1 MLNAVFAELVC
12 RSNFSFLRGAS
23 HPEDLVFTAAREG
36 LYALALTDGDGLYGV
51 VKAHLAAKQL
61 NVKLLIGSQL
71 TLTDAPSLVVYAQ
84 DLEGYRNLSRV
95 ISESR
100 LSHPKGEAGV
110 PWQFLAQH
118 ARGLIALLPFPA
130 PIDRVAPL
138 AEAFSGRFYVGTAR
152 LLCSDDA
159 VRRARAE
166 QLAQKLGAPLCA
178 HNDVHTHSRRRQPLQ
193 DVLTAIRHK
202 TALAAAGNKLF
213 PNAERTMKGPREMA
227 ELFADQPE
235 PVGRTLEIADACHF
249 SVEELRY
256 CFSEETL
263 PPGHTPMSYL
273 RQLTLK
279 GLFTRYPQGTPA
291 DVGKQIERELDLIEK
306 LNFPGYFLAIWDI
319 VRFARERGILCQ
331 GRGSAANS
339 AVCYAL
345 QITSIDPVRMGLL
358 FERFISAERNEPPD
372 IDVDFEHE
380 RREEVL
386 QYVYEKH
393 GRARSGMV
401 CEVVCYRGKLAVREV
416 GKALGLSLDQVDRLS
431 RVVGM
436 RGDAGLTD
444 ELLLEA
450 GVSPKDPKVRKTA
463 QLSSELEGFPRH
475 LSIHVGGFVIT
486 REPLSQIVPLEM
498 AAMKGR
504 TVVQWD
510 KDDLNAVGVLKV
522 DLLGL
527 GMLTVLSKAFALI
540 REHHQIDLSLATIPA
555 EDPQV
560 YEMLCEADSIGVFQV
575 ESRAQMNMLPR
586 LKPKT
591 FYDLVIEIA
600 IIRPGPII
608 GDMVHPYIR
617 RRDGIEKV
625 DYPSPEVEEILKK
638 TLGVPLF
645 QEQAMKLAIV
655 AAGFTPGEADQL
667 RRILTHK
674 RAEELL
680 LPYQNRFIE
689 GCVARGYPRDFAE
702 KCFRQFLGFSHYGF
716 PESHSASFALI
727 AYASSYLKCYF
738 PAAFTAAILN
748 SQPMGFYAAH
758 TLVDDVKRHGVE
770 VRGVDVNASRWDCT
784 LEDGA
789 LRLGLRLVKG
799 LRQET
804 ARRIEKADR
813 PFESLSDLA
822 RRAKIPRFEL
832 IRLAM
837 AGALVSL
844 SRGRREA
851 LWEIQSL
858 SPLEEEDLFFG
869 LPMDRVEVELPAMRT
884 VERVCTD
891 YETTGLSVEQH
902 PVALMRRR
910 LSALGALSAKDLHQ
924 ATAGRSVRVGGMVI
938 CRQRP
943 GTAKGFCFISLEDE
957 TGISNLV
964 IEPPLFDRFRREIL
978 TSVFL
983 LGEGVLERA
992 GKVTN
997 VKVKRLKRLWLDL
1010 TTPGTESLEQ
1020 AADRL
1025 CS

>member
-1 MLNAVFAELVC
+1 
-12 RSNFSFLRGAS
+12 
-23 HPEDLVFTAAREG
+23 
-36 LYALALTDGDGLYGV
+36 
-51 VKAHLAAKQL
+51 
-61 NVKLLIGSQL
+61 
-71 TLTDAPSLVVYAQ
+71 
-84 DLEGYRNLSRV
+84 
-95 ISESR
+95 
-100 LSHPKGEAGV
+100 
-110 PWQFLAQH
+110 
-118 ARGLIALLPFPA
+118 
-130 PIDRVAPL
+130 
-138 AEAFSGRFYVGTAR
+138 
-152 LLCSDDA
+152 
-159 VRRARAE
+159 
-166 QLAQKLGAPLCA
+166 
-178 HNDVHTHSRRRQPLQ
+178 
-193 DVLTAIRHK
+193 
-202 TALAAAGNKLF
+202 
-213 PNAERTMKGPREMA
+213 
-227 ELFADQPE
+227 
-235 PVGRTLEIADACHF
+235 
-249 SVEELRY
+249 
-256 CFSEETL
+256 
-263 PPGHTPMSYL
+263 
-273 RQLTLK
+273 
-279 GLFTRYPQGTPA
+279 
-291 DVGKQIERELDLIEK
+291 
-306 LNFPGYFLAIWDI
+306 
-319 VRFARERGILCQ
+319 
-331 GRGSAANS
+331 
-339 AVCYAL
+339 
-345 QITSIDPVRMGLL
+345 
-358 FERFISAERNEPPD
+358 
-372 IDVDFEHE
+372 
-380 RREEVL
+380 
-386 QYVYEKH
+386 
-393 GRARSGMV
+393 
-401 CEVVCYRGKLAVREV
+401 
-416 GKALGLSLDQVDRLS
+416 
-431 RVVGM
+431 M

-716 PESHSASFALI
+716 PESHSASFALN

-813 PFESLSDLA
+813 PFESLSEMA

-837 AGALVSL
+837 AGALASL

-869 LPMDRVEVELPAMRT
+869 LPMDRVEVELPAMST

-902 PVALMRRR
+902 PVVLMRRR